1 MMNYFLTLRL
11 MHKYYLS
18 DEQKE
23 YKPVSTSRINYNKYN
38 IEYLF
43 QFNFFSL
50 ISIGT
55 NKTTQYII

>member
-1 MMNYFLTLRL
+1 